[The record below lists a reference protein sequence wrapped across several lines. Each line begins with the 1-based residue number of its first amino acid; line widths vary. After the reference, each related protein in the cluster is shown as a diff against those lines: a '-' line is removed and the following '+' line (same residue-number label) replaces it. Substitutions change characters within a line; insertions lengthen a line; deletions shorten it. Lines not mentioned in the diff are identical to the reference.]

1 MLTSISGRLAASSW
15 LLLSA
20 ITAMGF
26 TRGGSDNVTV
36 NVSMA
41 AVFGLVGGFLLWR
54 TRATAILHRAHPAD
68 PAVET
73 VETVLR
79 TQLIANLAMALLG
92 LAFASAAALRVWREA
107 VPVIG

>member
-20 ITAMGF
+20 ITAMGL
-26 TRGGSDNVTV
+26 TLGELGNVTV

-41 AVFGLVGGFLLWR
+41 VVFGLVGGFLLWR
-54 TRATAILHRAHPAD
+54 TRATATLHRAHPAD

-73 VETVLR
+73 VLR
-79 TQLIANLAMALLG
+79 TQLIANMAMALLG
-92 LAFASAAALRVWREA
+92 LVFAAAAALRVWREA
-107 VPVIG
+107 VPVFG

>member
-26 TRGGSDNVTV
+26 TRGGSGNVTV

-54 TRATAILHRAHPAD
+54 TRATATLHRPHPAD
-68 PAVET
+68 LV